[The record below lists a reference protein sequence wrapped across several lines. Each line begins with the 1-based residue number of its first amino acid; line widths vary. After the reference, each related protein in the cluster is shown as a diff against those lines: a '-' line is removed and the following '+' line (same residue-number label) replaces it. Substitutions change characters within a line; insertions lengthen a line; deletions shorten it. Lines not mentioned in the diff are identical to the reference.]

1 MAMPSKPKKGGYHH
15 PDLRTAL
22 LDAAARMIKK
32 DGVAG
37 FSLRELAKR
46 AGVSHTAPYRHF
58 ENKEEILANLML
70 EGHRR
75 LRAHLL
81 ASRKAH
87 PDSAAEQ
94 LGDLSRA
101 YLAFAR
107 ANPEYLHV
115 MFSRAGMEAAMA
127 VGAKLSFNHEDI
139 DSFGVLEATI
149 KDCQA
154 EGTMDPKVDSGALS
168 MHAWST
174 VHGLALLANEGM
186 IAGMAEQRGID
197 ESAAIDTIFEIS
209 RSRLRRPGKP

>member
-1 MAMPSKPKKGGYHH
+1 MPPKRKKRGYHH

-22 LDAAARMIKK
+22 LDAAAHMIKQ

-37 FSLRELAKR
+37 FSLRELAKQ

-58 ENKEEILANLML
+58 KNKEEILANLML

-75 LRAHLL
+75 LRAFML
-81 ASRKAH
+81 AARDVH
-87 PDSAAEQ
+87 PASAAEQ
-94 LGDLSRA
+94 IGDLSRA
-101 YLAFAR
+101 YLDFAR

-127 VGAKLSFNHEDI
+127 LEASQNFKHDDI
-139 DSFGVLEATI
+139 DTFGVLEATI

-154 EGTMDPKVDSGALS
+154 EGTLDPDVDSGALS
-168 MHAWST
+168 MHAWAS

-186 IAGMAEQRGID
+186 IAILAGQRGMD
-197 ESAAIDTIFEIS
+197 EASALEEIFAIS
-209 RSRLRRPGKP
+209 RSRLRRPAKT

>member
-1 MAMPSKPKKGGYHH
+1 MPRKRVKSEYHH

-32 DGVAG
+32 DGVAD
-37 FSLRELAKR
+37 FSLRELAKQ

-58 ENKEEILANLML
+58 ENKEAILANLML

-75 LRAHLL
+75 LRAIML
-81 ASRKAH
+81 AARKGH
-87 PDSAAEQ
+87 PDSAADQ
-94 LGDLSRA
+94 MGDLSRA
-101 YLAFAR
+101 YLEFAR
-107 ANPEYLHV
+107 ANPEYLHI

-127 VGAKLSFNHEDI
+127 VGERLNFNHEDI
-139 DSFGVLEATI
+139 DSFGVLEATV

-168 MHAWST
+168 MHAWAA

-186 IAGMAEQRGID
+186 IAGLAEQRGLD
-197 ESAAIDTIFEIS
+197 EATALTTILDIS
-209 RSRLRRPGKP
+209 RSRLRRPEKP